1 MIPTLFGDDYDDD
14 DPRRNLSC
22 LPVSEVGW
30 SGYTVSMQILTQVA
44 YAPGGNAAA
53 RAPSTMMLTLGIN
66 VLPAFLD
73 FKMRT
78 TPEEVPADY
87 YGFEAENKEK
97 NAALEH
103 DKDKD
108 NSSQQEELEV

>member
-1 MIPTLFGDDYDDD
+1 
-14 DPRRNLSC
+14 
-22 LPVSEVGW
+22 
-30 SGYTVSMQILTQVA
+30 
-44 YAPGGNAAA
+44 
-53 RAPSTMMLTLGIN
+53 MMLTLGIN

-87 YGFEAENKEK
+87 YGLGAENEEK
-97 NAALEH
+97 NADLKH

-108 NSSQQEELEV
+108 NTSQQEEPEV